1 MATTEGPAGS
11 CKSGGLSAEQ
21 LRRIEE
27 NRHRA
32 RERLAGRVHTQQQP
46 SNPAHQST
54 SSFPS
59 QSSTSQ
65 SLHQSSAQSRD
76 NSSRHFGVN
85 KPSLTV
91 PDGSKPSSSCS
102 GSRSISMTS
111 SSSMVG
117 GISMTSS
124 SSSRVPAGGISMTS
138 SSKGPVVGGG
148 QRRCVEL
155 VRPSMRATLRLLPQK
170 RFEVVVPYDKQTI
183 EVFKKTPT
191 NTYSEFQQ
199 ASYNNTQVL

>member
-32 RERLAGRVHTQQQP
+32 RERLAGRSHTQQQP
-46 SNPAHQST
+46 SNPAHQS
-54 SSFPS
+54 
-59 QSSTSQ
+59 
-65 SLHQSSAQSRD
+65 LHQSSAQSHN
-76 NSSRHFGVN
+76 NSSHHFGVN